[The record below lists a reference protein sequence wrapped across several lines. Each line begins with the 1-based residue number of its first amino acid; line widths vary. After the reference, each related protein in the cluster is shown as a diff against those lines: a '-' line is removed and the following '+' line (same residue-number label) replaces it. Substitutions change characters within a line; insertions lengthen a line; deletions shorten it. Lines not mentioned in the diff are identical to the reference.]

1 MTITLRSLM
10 TAALLAAI
18 VVPGFANANSGG
30 GAEGGAAFSDTV
42 GTHIYSPGPM
52 VPAAPFRLEMQM
64 SAPAM
69 MAIHTDMVN
78 HPSVAGT
85 QTIACTMQAAPHHR
99 GMVIL
104 TCTPGT

>member
-1 MTITLRSLM
+1 MTITSRPLM

-18 VVPGFANANSGG
+18 VVPGLANAMSGP
-30 GAEGGAAFSDTV
+30 EGGVAFSDTV